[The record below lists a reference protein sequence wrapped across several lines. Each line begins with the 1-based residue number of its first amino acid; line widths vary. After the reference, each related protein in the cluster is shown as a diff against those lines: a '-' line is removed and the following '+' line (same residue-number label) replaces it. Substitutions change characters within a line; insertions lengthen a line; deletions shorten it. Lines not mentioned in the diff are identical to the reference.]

1 MEKLK
6 RRKLFAFI
14 LIVGTILRFTKLDFQ
29 SFWYEE
35 LVSVYYTNVNGL
47 GEFFSRYLHNPD
59 FSPPLYHLFIYFIR
73 SLFGSSDWI
82 LRAPSAFFGVGVIVM
97 TYFLGRRLISQQGAL
112 MASAM
117 ASVSG
122 AFIYYSQEMRYNTA
136 LVFFILL
143 YSYLFLDY
151 QHERSSI
158 RSKIGLTLSVFILV
172 YIHYLGLF
180 FVLQILVVSTMLKRT
195 LWKRNVIFMVG
206 VIILFAPW
214 MMVFIKQTS
223 VWSIPNLNNTSPHL
237 FTYLKHML
245 EFAFFYRPY
254 WFSDN
259 IQNGNV
265 YILMYA
271 SAGFLFISMLFCLR
285 KNFRKLRC
293 SLEQFYL
300 WGLFIFNVS
309 LFFIA
314 DLLGSKKYFYE
325 KNLLF
330 TLPFLYLGV
339 AFIIDRAYSSKKEKH
354 VFILGCS
361 LFMAY
366 RPFYVLDYYGR
377 VFKTEFK
384 TSAEIIARDYK
395 TLPVFVM
402 CGDRE
407 WYDHYFTK
415 MNIKNVTYIKNAE
428 DLHREMKNKQRAVLT
443 YGHCF
448 VDPLVEFESEKY
460 LVKSLYQSHSLSF
473 AGLYEF
479 HP

>member
-6 RRKLFAFI
+6 RHKFFAFI

-35 LVSVYYTNVNGL
+35 LVSAYYTNVNGL
-47 GEFFSRYLHNPD
+47 GEFFSRYWHNPD

-82 LRAPSAFFGVGVIVM
+82 LRAPSALFGVGVIVM
-97 TYFLGRRLISQQGAL
+97 TYFLGRRLIGQQGAL

-117 ASVSG
+117 SSVSG
-122 AFIYYSQEMRYNTA
+122 ALIYYSQEMRYNSA

-143 YSYLFLDY
+143 LSYLFIDY
-151 QHERSSI
+151 QQERASI
-158 RSKIGLTLSVFILV
+158 RTHIGLILSAFILI

-180 FVLQILVVSTMLKRT
+180 FILQLLVISTLLKRS
-195 LWKRNVIFMVG
+195 LWKRNAMFMVG

-214 MMVFIKQTS
+214 LMVFIKQTS
-223 VWSIPNLNNTSPHL
+223 VWSIPNLGNTSPHL
-237 FTYLKHML
+237 FTYFKNML

-254 WFSDN
+254 WFADN
-259 IQNGNV
+259 IQNGYV
-265 YILMYA
+265 YILMYS
-271 SAGFLFISMLFCLR
+271 SAGFLIISLLLCFK

-293 SLEQFYL
+293 NLEQFYL
-300 WGLFIFNVS
+300 WGLFIFNLS
-309 LFFIA
+309 IFCIA

-339 AFIIDRAYSSKKEKH
+339 AFIIDRAYSSKKEKL
-354 VFILGCS
+354 VFLLGCS
-361 LFMAY
+361 LFIAY

-384 TSAEIIARDYK
+384 TSAEIIAREYK
-395 TLPVFVM
+395 TLPVLVM

-407 WYDHYFTK
+407 WYDHYFSK
-415 MNIKNVTYIKNAE
+415 MNIKDVTYIKSVE
-428 DLHREMKNKQRAVLT
+428 QLHREMKNKGRAVLT
-443 YGHCF
+443 FGHCF

-473 AGLYEF
+473 AGLYEYR
-479 HP
+479 P